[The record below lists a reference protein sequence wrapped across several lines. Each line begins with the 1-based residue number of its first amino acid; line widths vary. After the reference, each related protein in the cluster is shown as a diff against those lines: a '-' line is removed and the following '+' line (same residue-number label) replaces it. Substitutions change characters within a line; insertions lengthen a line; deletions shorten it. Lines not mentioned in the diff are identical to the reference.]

1 MFPYRM
7 YLFMVTSYVH
17 SYRDIT
23 GSSESLLELFD
34 SGRTTAYTGH
44 SPIGSGECVREY
56 GSLREEREEEEEEEK
71 ERGMGSPGSGSEV
84 RSQEVSGDERG
95 FEYTTTAYIARHI
108 RSDTGGGEITCV
120 GGTYLNSVY
129 SYTVIQY
136 PHTCLY
142 VQGV

>member
-1 MFPYRM
+1 
-7 YLFMVTSYVH
+7 MVTSYVH

-34 SGRTTAYTGH
+34 SGRTTAYTRH
-44 SPIGSGECVREY
+44 SPIGSGEYVREDS
-56 GSLREEREEEEEEEK
+56 SLREEREEEEEEV
-71 ERGMGSPGSGSEV
+71 RGMGSPGRGSEV
-84 RSQEVSGDERG
+84 RSQDVSGDERG

-108 RSDTGGGEITCV
+108 RSDGGGGEITCV

-129 SYTVIQY
+129 SYMVIQY

-142 VQGV
+142 VQGM

>member
-7 YLFMVTSYVH
+7 YLFTVTSYVH

-34 SGRTTAYTGH
+34 SGRTTAYTGL
-44 SPIGSGECVREY
+44 SPIGSAEYVRED
-56 GSLREEREEEEEEEK
+56 GSLREEREEEEEEE
-71 ERGMGSPGSGSEV
+71 RGIGSPEGGSEV

-129 SYTVIQY
+129 SYMVIQY